1 VTVARVKIVLRE
13 PVPKLG
19 ETGDVVT
26 VSGGYARNFLIPRGL
41 AVAATKGNVKQAETW
56 AASRSARDAKTLA
69 EATALKARLEAQPLR
84 LSANAG
90 PDGRL
95 FGSITTAQVADGI
108 ASDLG
113 VDVDRH
119 AVELAE
125 PIRHLGMHEVRV
137 NLPADVIATVTVEA
151 VEATG

>member
-1 VTVARVKIVLRE
+1 VKVVLRE

-19 ETGDVVT
+19 DPGEIVT

-41 AVAATKGNVKQAETW
+41 AVPATKGNMKQAETW
-56 AASRSARDAKTLA
+56 AQSRSSRDAKELA
-69 EATALKARLEAQPLR
+69 DANALKARLEAQPLR
-84 LSANAG
+84 LTANAG

-95 FGSITTAQVADGI
+95 FGSITPAQIAEGISKDVGVAI
-108 ASDLG
+108 
-113 VDVDRH
+113 DRH

-137 NLPADVIATVTVEA
+137 NLPADVAAVVTVEA
-151 VEATG
+151 VEESS